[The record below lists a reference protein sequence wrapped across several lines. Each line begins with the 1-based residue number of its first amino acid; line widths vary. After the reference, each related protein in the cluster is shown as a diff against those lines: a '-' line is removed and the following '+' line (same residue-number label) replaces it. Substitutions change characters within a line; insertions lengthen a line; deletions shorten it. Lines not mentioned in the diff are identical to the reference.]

1 MNRYLKKTSFLFIT
15 ACMVMTVLILISES
29 SFAQEKKFTETCYY
43 NGKKIVSDFNS
54 DKFASTIDHMQ
65 PGDTLDYSITYTNR
79 SKKTTLWYFRNEVLE
94 TLEDN
99 SDRAKNGG
107 YTYVLKNGDE
117 TLFDNSEVGGEKVV
131 NKLEGLKQ
139 ATNAT
144 KDFFFVQ
151 ELKPGKSQ
159 TTTLHVELDG
169 ETGLNSYMDTQGA
182 LLLKYAVEDK
192 DKATTASRNPS
203 HPSRIKTGDMN
214 RMIYYVMLFSVA
226 ALLLVLA
233 IILWIRDRKRGEDA

>member
-1 MNRYLKKTSFLFIT
+1 MRRKNYLIT
-15 ACMVMTVLILISES
+15 LLLAAALILSMTAMSWAASKEFTGSVTYTGGKSIQS
-29 SFAQEKKFTETCYY
+29 SYDSNDLAAEA
-43 NGKKIVSDFNS
+43 SDLE
-54 DKFASTIDHMQ
+54 
-65 PGDTLDYSITYTNR
+65 PGDDITITIQYNNR
-79 SKKTTLWYFRNEVLE
+79 SSKTTDWFLRNSVIQ
-94 TLEDN
+94 TLEE
-99 SDRAKNGG
+99 SGTPAENGG
-107 YTYVLKNGDE
+107 YTYILTDSNVGEIYN
-117 TLFDNSEVGGEKVV
+117 NSEVGGEKVV

-192 DKATTASRNPS
+192 DKATTPSRNPS

-233 IILWIRDRKRGEDA
+233 IILWVRDRKRGEDA